1 MSPNKWELLV
11 LTEPQSYC
19 ANIQTTSN
27 RRKDMAQP
35 SGLVSFALV
44 LTPNIVLFSFR
55 ILSPELN
62 EALSNDDSGQIASH
76 TLALLIGL
84 ILAYRNS
91 VVHDHEFHRSKAISA
106 LSKTYKLEDRGL
118 WEKGEVAIQKLEAR
132 AYSDFKGR
140 KAKSSRRRMQ
150 GNIGELNRESAELE
164 QMVGEHSEY
173 TVAVDGIE
181 QKKETIEEQ
190 LEEKPNLISRFSRF
204 ISSSVERTANRRIDR
219 RKKLVLQKSESFTTF
234 EEDPNSAWRIPRGTQ
249 MKTSFCDS
257 CSTYNEAESNYCS
270 SCGSLIA

>member
-1 MSPNKWELLV
+1 
-11 LTEPQSYC
+11 
-19 ANIQTTSN
+19 
-27 RRKDMAQP
+27 
-35 SGLVSFALV
+35 
-44 LTPNIVLFSFR
+44 
-55 ILSPELN
+55 
-62 EALSNDDSGQIASH
+62 
-76 TLALLIGL
+76 
-84 ILAYRNS
+84 
-91 VVHDHEFHRSKAISA
+91 
-106 LSKTYKLEDRGL
+106 
-118 WEKGEVAIQKLEAR
+118 
-132 AYSDFKGR
+132 
-140 KAKSSRRRMQ
+140 MQ

>member
-173 TVAVDGIE
+173 TVAVNGIE

>member
-204 ISSSVERTANRRIDR
+204 ISSSVERSANRRIDR

-234 EEDPNSAWRIPRGTQ
+234 EEDPNSAWIIPRGTQ

>member
-190 LEEKPNLISRFSRF
+190 LEEKPNLISRFSQ
-204 ISSSVERTANRRIDR
+204 N
-219 RKKLVLQKSESFTTF
+219 KLEMFF
-234 EEDPNSAWRIPRGTQ
+234 
-249 MKTSFCDS
+249 
-257 CSTYNEAESNYCS
+257 
-270 SCGSLIA
+270 

>member
-1 MSPNKWELLV
+1 
-11 LTEPQSYC
+11 
-19 ANIQTTSN
+19 
-27 RRKDMAQP
+27 MAQP

-204 ISSSVERTANRRIDR
+204 ISSSVERSANRRIDR

-234 EEDPNSAWRIPRGTQ
+234 EEDPNSAWRIPTGTQ